1 MAYSRPAA
9 VRSHRRR
16 GRRRWSIAPWFVVS
30 LVVVLVGS
38 GLTAGYIWVVRQACS
53 GSASAVIVASPATAS
68 ILEDL
73 SVEWAKG
80 EPDVN
85 GKCASVQI
93 EARDSAEMAIAL
105 QNPWDPKV
113 NGPAPHAWV
122 PQSTAW
128 VRRAAVDS
136 DAERMIPDRQPSIA
150 RSPAVLAMPKPMA
163 EKLGW
168 PDQQITWQ
176 TVIDHATKG
185 TNWAAHGQPEWG
197 PFKLAMTDPAKSTAG
212 LLALTA
218 MLDRNDDED
227 ISVEELEN
235 LFRLNQA
242 IEVRAERT
250 TDILNEYARLSAE
263 SPEAGLAYV
272 SAFPALE
279 QEVLDHNLTNPQAP
293 LVAIYPEQSII
304 EADHPFLVLEAEWST
319 DEAKQVATLFRDF
332 VRGHEGEQRLLNA
345 GFRDPNRVPGRDL
358 TVQNGVAPEITAL
371 PRAALLPDS
380 VVRTIN
386 TWTELNRTSNILL
399 VLDVSGSMV
408 EAVPGAGGTR
418 MDLAKRAAREALALF
433 DEDDRVGLWVFST
446 GQRGSTDYREVVPLG
461 PLGDFV
467 NGQER
472 RARLV
477 SGINGLRAAGAT
489 GLYDTVAAAQKFM
502 LDHYQPNAA
511 NLIVVMT
518 DGKNEDSTG
527 GLSYEQ
533 LLQQLE
539 QNNADPARRVPV
551 TTVGFGTAADYP
563 TLQEIAR
570 VTGGLA
576 FESRESFDIT
586 QVLITAIFND
596 L

>member
-1 MAYSRPAA
+1 MAYSRPAG

-16 GRRRWSIAPWFVVS
+16 GRRRGIAPW
-30 LVVVLVGS
+30 LVVALVAVLVGA
-38 GLTAGYIWVVRQACS
+38 GVTAGYVRLIRPACT
-53 GSASAVIVASPATAS
+53 GTASATIVASPATAS

-73 SVEWAKG
+73 SLQWAKG
-80 EPDVN
+80 EPNID
-85 GKCASVQI
+85 GTCASVQI
-93 EARDSAEMAIAL
+93 TAKDSAEMAIAL

-113 NGPAPHAWV
+113 NGPAPDAWV

-136 DAERMIPDRQPSIA
+136 DAERMMPDRQPSIA

-168 PDQQITWQ
+168 PNQPITWQ
-176 TVIDHATKG
+176 TVIDNATG
-185 TNWAAHGQPEWG
+185 RMNWSSHGQPDWG
-197 PFKLAMTDPAKSTAG
+197 PFKLGMTDPARSTAG

-218 MLDRNDDED
+218 MLDRNDDEE
-227 ISVEELEN
+227 ISAAEMEN

-242 IEVRAERT
+242 IEVRAART
-250 TDILNEYARLSAE
+250 ADILNEYARRSAE
-263 SPEAGLAYV
+263 SPEAGLAYI

-279 QEVLDHNLTNPQAP
+279 QEVLDHNLTNPRAP

-319 DEAKQVATLFRDF
+319 DQAKQVAALFRDY
-332 VRGHEGEQRLLNA
+332 VRGHEGGQRLLDA

-358 TVQNGVAPEITAL
+358 TVQNGVAPEITAM

-380 VVRTIN
+380 VTRTIT
-386 TWTELNRTSNILL
+386 TWTGLNRASNVLL
-399 VLDVSGSMV
+399 VLDVSGSMADV
-408 EAVPGAGGTR
+408 VPGAGGTR

-433 DEDDRVGLWVFST
+433 SDDDRVGLWVFST
-446 GQRGSTDYREVVPLG
+446 GQRGSTDYREVVSLG
-461 PLGDFV
+461 PLGDVV
-467 NGQER
+467 NGQTR
-472 RARLV
+472 KARLT
-477 SGINGLRAAGAT
+477 SGINGLRAVGGT

-502 LDHYQPNAA
+502 LDKYQPDAV
-511 NLIVVMT
+511 NLVVVMT

-586 QVLITAIFND
+586 QVLITAIFHD